1 MTTESQDSTLLKN
14 YDPAAVEGKWFEMW
28 KNWGVFEADPLRN
41 PERPVYHMPMP
52 PPNVTGSLHM
62 GHAMFCTLQDSLV
75 RYHRMRGFE
84 TLYQPGTAHR
94 TFKPRIR
101 ATRLQASVL
110 TLPAFGRF
118 PVIAVLG

>member
-62 GHAMFCTLQDSLV
+62 GHAMFCTLQDSLA
-75 RYHRMRGFE
+75 YMSKHIK
-84 TLYQPGTAHR
+84 AH
-94 TFKPRIR
+94 
-101 ATRLQASVL
+101 LEQAVAAS
-110 TLPAFGRF
+110 R
-118 PVIAVLG
+118 